1 MSMYDLALG
10 DGHQAAR
17 GQILLSFLAY
27 KEGQPLRVGRFR
39 DAWIEQDPA
48 DGLRIAV
55 YTRNGG
61 GNRDRSC
68 ADEVPHCGQCSGCVM
83 EDLPQHP
90 LYLRDADDSFDSTYA
105 TVYFRFPDTIPE
117 DLRGALVE
125 VAVEP
130 VDMAQKWREAIEEV
144 SRVVGEQTR

>member
-1 MSMYDLALG
+1 MYDLALG

-27 KEGQPLRVGRFR
+27 KEGHPLRVGRFR
-39 DAWIEQDPA
+39 DAWIEQDPT

-61 GNRDRSC
+61 GNREHSC
-68 ADEVPHCGQCSGCVM
+68 ADAPELTCTGCVM
-83 EDLPQHP
+83 DALPQHP

-105 TVYFRFPDTIPE
+105 TVYFRFPDTIPA

-125 VAVEP
+125 VAIEP
-130 VDMAQKWREAIEEV
+130 VDMSEKWREAIEEV